1 MSLSNIQMVDLNS
14 QYLKIKPQIDAAM
27 AKVISETSFINGPAV
42 KELQLKMQEKFKVK
56 HVIPCGNGT
65 DALQIALMALNLQ
78 EGDEIITSTF
88 TFIATAE
95 VIALLGLKPIF
106 VDVYP
111 DTFGINIE
119 QVKAKIS
126 PKTKVIIPVHL
137 YGQTCNMEELCQIA
151 KDNNLYII
159 EDTAQAINSEFTF
172 SNGDKKFAGTI
183 GDIGTTSFFPSKNL
197 GCFGDGGA
205 IFTNNDTLAEKM
217 RMIINHGS
225 KIKYHHEIVGVNS
238 RLDTLQAAILN
249 VKLDYLDE
257 YCANRQKAADYYTKN
272 LQNINEI
279 ITPTIHSKGTHVFH
293 QYTLRVLNNKRD
305 ELKKHLESKGIPSM
319 IYYPISLHQQK
330 AFANFHNGESLVVA
344 EQLEKEVISL
354 PMHTELDVETLQ
366 FICKNVQEFF
376 AK

>member
-1 MSLSNIQMVDLNS
+1 MNLSKIQMVDLNS

-27 AKVISETSFINGPAV
+27 TKVISETSYINGPAV
-42 KELQLKMQEKFKVK
+42 KELQVKMQEKFNIK

-65 DALQIALMALNLQ
+65 DALQIALMALDLQ
-78 EGDEIITSTF
+78 KGDEIITSTF

-119 QVKAKIS
+119 QVKAKITS
-126 PKTKVIIPVHL
+126 KTKVIIPVHL

-151 KDNNLYII
+151 KEENLYII
-159 EDTAQAINSEFTF
+159 EDTAQAINSEYTF
-172 SNGDKKFAGTI
+172 NNGDKKFAGTI

-205 IFTNNDTLAEKM
+205 IFTNNDSLAEKM

-238 RLDTLQAAILN
+238 RLDTLQAAILS

-257 YCANRQKAADYYTKN
+257 YCANRQKAAEFYNQKLKN
-272 LQNINEI
+272 IQQI
-279 ITPTIHSKGTHVFH
+279 ITPTIHKNGTHVFH
-293 QYTLRVLNNKRD
+293 QYTLRVLNNQRD
-305 ELKKHLESKGIPSM
+305 ELKKYLEQKGIPTM
-319 IYYPISLHQQK
+319 IYYPISLHKQK
-330 AFANFHNGESLVVA
+330 AFEHLHNGENLIIA
-344 EQLEKEVISL
+344 EKLEKEVLSI
-354 PMHTELDVETLQ
+354 PMHTELNNEVLQ
-366 FICKNVQEFF
+366 FICSTIEEFF
-376 AK
+376 NK

>member
-1 MSLSNIQMVDLNS
+1 MSVSNIQMVDLNS
-14 QYLKIKPQIDAAM
+14 QYLKIKPQIDAAI

-65 DALQIALMALNLQ
+65 DALQIALMALDLK

-95 VIALLGLKPIF
+95 VISLLNLKPIF

>member
-1 MSLSNIQMVDLNS
+1 MSVSNIQMVDLNS
-14 QYLKIKPQIDAAM
+14 QYLKIKPQIDAAI

-65 DALQIALMALNLQ
+65 DALQIALMALDLK

-95 VIALLGLKPIF
+95 VISLLNLKPIF

-366 FICKNVQEFF
+366 FICENVQEFF